1 MGDKSTQK
9 KQYIIEKAKEVFA
22 KRGYKDVT
30 MKDIVDACGISQ
42 WRAVPVFWQYKRSVR
57 GSIGTADTE
66 YKE

>member
-30 MKDIVDACGISQ
+30 MKDIVDACGIS
-42 WRAVPVFWQYKRSVR
+42 RAVPVFWQYKGSV
-57 GSIGTADTE
+57 
-66 YKE
+66 